1 MGELK
6 LTEQQ
11 HAAVFDR
18 GGSLL
23 VSAAAGSGKTK
34 VLVERVFSYLTQ
46 ERANVDDFLIITY
59 TRAAAAELRAR
70 LASELAARVAETPED
85 RHLRRQMFR
94 VYQADIKTVD
104 GFCASLLREHIH
116 LLEPVDGRC
125 LTPDFRV
132 LDEAEAQLLRERAL
146 ERTMETFYQDIENG
160 DEEAAQLAGTLGAG
174 RDDRALT
181 ALVLELHSKIQ
192 SHPYPEKWLRAAA
205 ESWRQLPSSL
215 ADSDYGRTVMEDT
228 VRRALFWA
236 GQLER
241 AVAAME
247 DCEPVYKANAAQFLA
262 AAAELRRYEQASQEG
277 WDAMGRVQ
285 PVLQRAGTVKNGEN
299 DEAKAAAK
307 AVREKYKKAKEEMTA
322 PYLVTE
328 REHLE
333 DLQAAAPSMLALL
346 RLTERFSQRYQ
357 AEKVRRNAMDFSDQ
371 EHYAVTLLCGQDDEP
386 TDLARQVSQRYQEI
400 MVDEYQDTNEV
411 QDCIFRAIS
420 RAGRNL
426 FTVGDVK
433 QSIYRFRLADP
444 TIFMGKYRQFAD
456 AADAEEGQPRRMV
469 LSRNFRSRGEVLEA
483 TNFVFSDIM
492 SQEMGEMDY
501 TDQEKLYFGA
511 AYYTPAAG
519 RETELHVVSVEDT
532 PDQALDRT
540 EAEAR
545 FTARRIRQLLDE
557 KFPVQAGEG
566 AMRPVRPED
575 IVILMR
581 SPRSRM
587 QTFTRAL
594 AREGIPCGSGESED
608 FFSAMEIAVTVSL
621 LEIVDNPRQ
630 DVPLIGVLRS
640 PLVGL
645 SPNQLAAIR
654 AVLPEGDYYDA
665 LCQDESNAAREFLT
679 LLNELRQAAR
689 EMPADDL
696 LWYIYD
702 RCHVMAIF
710 GAMEDGAM
718 RQARLTALYDYARQ
732 LVQSGKAGLFDFIS
746 HLRQLLENGDAPTL
760 GTAQAAEGVQIMSI
774 HRSKGLEF
782 PVVILAD
789 LQRSFNRQDL
799 NRPVL
804 VHPELGLGTDRVDR
818 ERHIRYAT
826 ISKEALALR
835 LEREAKAEEMRILYV
850 AMTRAREKLILID
863 CRKGMEKKLR
873 DLTAMTGIPVPP
885 EAVADADSPGEWVLL
900 SLLHTTQAAAL
911 HGMAGVRP
919 EALTQTPDSW
929 SIRLWHENGE
939 ASGTAVEDAEE
950 AGVPQDFTE
959 PDRAALD
966 FVYPHAA
973 VTTVPTKITATQLK
987 GRELDQEV
995 AEGAGTVRRPSEPE
1009 KPRFLQEIH
1018 GLSAA
1023 ERGTAIH
1030 LVMQYLPMDTAA
1042 EEQSVAAQ
1050 VQALEQRRLLTP
1062 AQAEAVDKRAI
1073 AAFLRSP
1080 LADRIRGA
1088 EQVWREYRFALL
1100 MPAERYA
1107 GGAEGEEM
1115 LLQGVADC
1123 VFRKDGALTVVDFKT
1138 DRVTAEEAPARAEIY
1153 RGQLQAYS
1161 DALSRIM
1168 EMPVERR
1175 VLYFFQCGQEISL

>member
-1 MGELK
+1 MAELK

-11 HAAVFDR
+11 HAAVYDR

-34 VLVERVFSYLTQ
+34 VLVERVFSYLTG
-46 ERANVDDFLIITY
+46 ERCDVDDFLIITY

-70 LASELAARVAETPED
+70 LAAELAARVAASPED

-104 GFCASLLREHIH
+104 AFCASLLREHIH
-116 LLEPVDGRC
+116 LLEPVDGRS

-132 LDEAEAQLLRERAL
+132 LDEAEAKLLKDRAL
-146 ERTMETFYQDIENG
+146 ERTLESFYQNIESG
-160 DEEAAQLAGTLGAG
+160 DTEFALLAGTLGAG
-174 RDDRALT
+174 RDDRAL
-181 ALVLELHSKIQ
+181 AELVLELHEKIQ
-192 SHPYPEKWLRAAA
+192 SHPYPARWLHQAA
-205 ESWRQLPSSL
+205 EGWQQLPETL
-215 ADSDYGRTVMEDT
+215 ADSVYGRTVMEDT
-228 VRRALFWA
+228 VRKALFWA
-236 GQLER
+236 EQLER
-241 AVAAME
+241 AAEAME
-247 DCEPVYKANAAQFLA
+247 GYEAVYNAYADRFLETAAQ
-262 AAAELRRYEQASQEG
+262 LRQYEQAAQEG
-277 WDAMGRVQ
+277 WEAMGRIAPEFRRMGAV
-285 PVLQRAGTVKNGEN
+285 RGDENGA
-299 DEAKAAAK
+299 AKAAAQ
-307 AVREKYKKAKEEMTA
+307 AVLKKCKDALKKLTA
-322 PYLVTE
+322 PYQVPE
-328 REHLE
+328 AAHLE
-333 DLQAAAPSMLALL
+333 DLRATAPAMLALL
-346 RLTERFSQRYQ
+346 RLTEQFSQRYQ

-371 EHYAVTLLCGQDDEP
+371 EHYAVTLLCQADGSP
-386 TDLARQVSQRYQEI
+386 TELARQVSQRYQEI

-411 QDCIFRAIS
+411 QDCIFQAIS
-420 RAGRNL
+420 REGRNL

-444 TIFMGKYRQFAD
+444 TIFLEKYRRFAD
-456 AADAEEGQPRRMV
+456 AAEAADGQPRRMV
-469 LSRNFRSRGEVLEA
+469 LSRNFRSRREVLTA
-483 TNFVFSDIM
+483 TNFVFGDIM
-492 SQEMGEMDY
+492 SREMGEMDY
-501 TDQEKLYFGA
+501 TADEQLYFGA
-511 AYYTPAAG
+511 DYYAEAAD
-519 RETELHVVSVEDT
+519 RETEMHVISVEDT
-532 PDQALDRT
+532 PEQRFDRT

-545 FTARRIRQLLDE
+545 FAARRIRQLLDE
-557 KFPVQAGEG
+557 EFPVQGENG
-566 AMRPVRPED
+566 MRPVRPED

-587 QTFTRAL
+587 KAFTAAL
-594 AREGIPCGSGESED
+594 AREGIPCGGGESDD
-608 FFSAMEIAVTVSL
+608 FFSTMEIAVTVSL

-630 DVPLIGVLRS
+630 DVPLISVLRS

-645 SPNQLAAIR
+645 CPDELAAIR
-654 AVLPEGDYYDA
+654 ALQAEGDYYDA
-665 LCQDESNAAREFLT
+665 LCRDEGPAVREFLA
-679 LLNELRQAAR
+679 LLEELRRAAR
-689 EMPADDL
+689 EMAVDEL

-702 RCHVMAIF
+702 RCRVMAIF
-710 GAMEDGAM
+710 GAMDDGAL

-732 LVQSGKAGLFDFIS
+732 LVQSGKAGLFDFIT
-746 HLRQLLENGDAPTL
+746 HLRRLLEKGDAPGL
-760 GTAQAAEGVQIMSI
+760 SAARSAEGVQIMSV
-774 HRSKGLEF
+774 HGSKGLEF

-789 LQRSFNRQDL
+789 LQRSFNQQDMS
-799 NRPVL
+799 RPVL
-804 VHPELGLGTDRVDR
+804 VHPTLGLGTERVDM
-818 ERHIRYAT
+818 ERHIRYKT
-826 ISKEALALR
+826 ISKTALALR

-850 AMTRAREKLILID
+850 AMTRAKEKLILID
-863 CRKGMEKKLR
+863 CRRHMDKKLR
-873 DLTAMTGIPVPP
+873 ELAVLTGSPVMP
-885 EAVADADSPGEWVLL
+885 EAVAAAKSPGEWLLL
-900 SLLHTTQAAAL
+900 SLLHTHEAAPLHAL
-911 HGMAGVRP
+911 AGIRP
-919 EALTQTPDSW
+919 ETLTPIPEGW
-929 SIRLWHENGE
+929 AIRLWREGGQE
-939 ASGTAVEDAEE
+939 TQAQPLPAAEE
-950 AGVPQDFTE
+950 REVRPYTQ
-959 PDRAALD
+959 PDEAALA
-966 FVYPHAA
+966 FAYPYQA
-973 VTTVPTKITATQLK
+973 VTAVPTKITATQLK

-995 AEGAGTVRRPSEPE
+995 AGGAGTVRRPSEPE

-1123 VFRKDGALTVVDFKT
+1123 VFRQDGALTVVDFKT